1 MWHSSDLISI
11 RFPRPQINPFTSL
24 HPPLVSACRNS
35 PPRRKR
41 NTFWITALWI
51 LAQFFLFKKEE
62 MGSFCPKSPPPWLSL
77 FLPLTVDSPV
87 TFTGH
92 PKMQKKKKSGSVET
106 AAGSWPTVLQVILAM
121 STPSA
126 LLLYRRRQQRSEFL
140 WRGPLAG
147 VRNVEPTAGFWTR
160 SQYTH
165 FLSVSAQTRVRSGG
179 YLRLTFVVWQ
189 VLMSFFC
196 LITSRSGRY
205 GGWMLPWREREIR
218 HYDNNHDNNNI

>member
-1 MWHSSDLISI
+1 MNSGSI
-11 RFPRPQINPFTSL
+11 FFYLRKKKWEVFVQNLLLHDCHFSFPSL
-24 HPPLVSACRNS
+24 LTLLWPLQAIQRC
-35 PPRRKR
+35 
-41 NTFWITALWI
+41 
-51 LAQFFLFKKEE
+51 
-62 MGSFCPKSPPPWLSL
+62 
-77 FLPLTVDSPV
+77 
-87 TFTGH
+87 
-92 PKMQKKKKSGSVET
+92 KKSGSVET

-205 GGWMLPWREREIR
+205 GGRMLPWREREIR

>member
-1 MWHSSDLISI
+1 MNSGSIFFDLRKKKWEVFVQNLLLRDCHFS
-11 RFPRPQINPFTSL
+11 FPSL
-24 HPPLVSACRNS
+24 LTLLWPLQAIQRC
-35 PPRRKR
+35 
-41 NTFWITALWI
+41 
-51 LAQFFLFKKEE
+51 
-62 MGSFCPKSPPPWLSL
+62 
-77 FLPLTVDSPV
+77 
-87 TFTGH
+87 
-92 PKMQKKKKSGSVET
+92 KKKSGSVET

-165 FLSVSAQTRVRSGG
+165 FLSVSAQTRVQSGG
-179 YLRLTFVVWQ
+179 YLRLMFVVWQ

-205 GGWMLPWREREIR
+205 GGWMLPWSEREIR
-218 HYDNNHDNNNI
+218 HYDNNNI